1 MMKIY
6 YSSKF
11 EREYRKLPLAI
22 KKIAERENRQTD
34 KGKLVKDALLM
45 AFVENGVFDMIAGKK
60 VNGSTDFMVEAT
72 PHTLRNSYY
81 KINLKSLFRHSLPNL
96 ELLVARMI
104 APADYLSKNDKLA
117 IFLNEIGLTDVNVN
131 LKCALGSKER
141 AQR

>member
-1 MMKIY
+1 MQIH

-11 EREYRKLPLAI
+11 EREYRRLPLAI
-22 KKIAERENRQTD
+22 KKTAERENRQAD
-34 KGKLVKDALLM
+34 KDKLVKGALLM

-60 VNGSTDFMVEAT
+60 VNGSADFMVEAT
-72 PHTLRNSYY
+72 PHTLRDSYY
-81 KINLKSLFRHSLPNL
+81 KINLKSLFGHSLPNL

-104 APADYLSKNDKLA
+104 VPADYLNQNDELA
-117 IFLNEIGLTDVNVN
+117 IFLDEIGLTNTNVN